1 MDNNKLNNRPNM
13 SMHSQPNRFNNSDKT
28 TPNKLQNLG
37 NKNRSIPPIS
47 GSSFSNE
54 NQEIE
59 STETQ
64 ENVEEVNT
72 TPNFITS
79 LTNKINNESQMDEAA
94 KMVIGS
100 KWKKIKLIIIISTIV
115 FALLFLIIFGSLI
128 SIADNTDMGEST
140 STYVSNEMSDDDL
153 IDQLKYYGYCNN
165 ENDCKSKGVYKF
177 FEKLKDTY
185 SEYSKECGSSV
196 KNDEPC
202 GVRINTA
209 LIIETINY
217 YQNSGDSFNS
227 NNTEVTED
235 DVTNSGFSIKN
246 IFSGIVNR
254 FKEQKEINDMLD
266 QVEDLA
272 LAQTEFVK
280 NNCGQEFYQIS
291 FNKYVSYLKYGTSST
306 HPNYSGKAVTTDNCS
321 GPSNDYIGTS
331 YSDGEQNSSVPTT
344 GTQGEQIVQYA
355 LQFVGNPYVYGG
367 TSLTE
372 GTDCSGFTM
381 RVFENFGIALPHS
394 STAQFSASGAKVI
407 STSLN
412 DMSNALPGDLLV
424 WNGHVAIYIGNN
436 QMVHAQ
442 SKNTGIVVS
451 KISSGHTFL
460 GIVRY
465 WSET

>member
-13 SMHSQPNRFNNSDKT
+13 SMHSQPNRFNNSDRT

-100 KWKKIKLIIIISTIV
+100 KWKKIKLIIIISTIA

-128 SIADNTDMGEST
+128 SIAYNTDMGEST
-140 STYVSNEMSDDDL
+140 STYVSNEMSDEDL

-381 RVFENFGIALPHS
+381 RVFENFGITIPR
-394 STAQFSASGAKVI
+394 TSGAQLTGEGAINVG
-407 STSLN
+407 TN
-412 DMSNALPGDLLV
+412 PANALPGDIIV
-424 WNGHVAIYIGNN
+424 YVGHVAIYMGNN
-436 QMVHAQ
+436 QIVHA
-442 SKNTGIVVS
+442 SNEKDGI
-451 KISSGHTFL
+451 KIGNDASYRQIV

-465 WSET
+465 WR